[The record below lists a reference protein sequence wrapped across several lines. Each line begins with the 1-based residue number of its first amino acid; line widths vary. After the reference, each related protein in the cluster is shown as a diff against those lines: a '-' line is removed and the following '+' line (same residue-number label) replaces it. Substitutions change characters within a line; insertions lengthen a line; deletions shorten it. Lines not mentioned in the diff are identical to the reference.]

1 MIRSDL
7 NSWTAQASCRGT
19 DPDLFFPRRGD
30 RSSVRKAK
38 AICADCPVRARCLW
52 ARMSDE
58 TYGGGSND
66 DVGVWGGTAGS
77 DRRKIRH
84 ERGLWL
90 LAKARAELEA
100 AEAAG

>member
-1 MIRSDL
+1 
-7 NSWTAQASCRGT
+7 
-19 DPDLFFPRRGD
+19 
-30 RSSVRKAK
+30 
-38 AICADCPVRARCLW
+38 
-52 ARMSDE
+52 MSDE
-58 TYGGGSND
+58 TYGGGRND

-84 ERGLWL
+84 DRGLWL